1 MISKLSGILDSVHEN
16 FLILDVQGVG
26 YQVYASSSTLAQ
38 CTGVGEP
45 LSLLID
51 THVKE
56 DYIKLF
62 GFQNTAEQEWFRLL
76 TSVQGVGAKAAMSIM
91 TACPPEQLGFAIAAG
106 DKPAIQRADGVGPK
120 LAARILTELKDKAGK
135 IDLQAGK
142 NLGAKGVSISV
153 AAPNMGEGGVAQDAV
168 SALINL
174 GYQRTDAYAAV
185 MNVKEKAANDDG
197 NGESELD
204 LGEMIRL
211 SLQELAL

>member
-1 MISKLSGILDSVHEN
+1 MISKLSGILDSVHDG

-38 CTGVGEP
+38 CTGTGEP

-62 GFQNTAEQEWFRLL
+62 GFRGEAEQEWFRLL
-76 TSVQGVGAKAAMSIM
+76 TSVQGVGAKAAMAIL
-91 TACPPEQLGFAIAAG
+91 TVCPPDQIAFAIAAG

-135 IDLQAGK
+135 IDLKINGQAK
-142 NLGAKGVSISV
+142 PKGVAVV
-153 AAPNMGEGGVAQDAV
+153 APANESAGGVEQDAV

-185 MNVKEKAANDDG
+185 MNVKAKAENDNDF
-197 NGESELD
+197 D
-204 LGEMIRL
+204 LSEMIRL
-211 SLQELAL
+211 SLQELVL

>member
-1 MISKLSGILDSVHEN
+1 MISKLFGILDSVHDG

-38 CTGVGEP
+38 CTGTGEP

-62 GFQNTAEQEWFRLL
+62 GFRGAAEQEWFRLL
-76 TSVQGVGAKAAMSIM
+76 TSVQGVGAKAAMSIL
-91 TACPPEQLGFAIAAG
+91 TACPPDQIGFAIAAG

-135 IDLQAGK
+135 IDLAAK
-142 NLGAKGVSISV
+142 PKGVV
-153 AAPNMGEGGVAQDAV
+153 VNAPSNEVGNVSGVEQDAV

-174 GYQRTDAYAAV
+174 GYQRTDAYSAV
-185 MNVKEKAANDDG
+185 MNVKTKAANDDKDPL
-197 NGESELD
+197 NLS
-204 LGEMIRL
+204 EMIRL
-211 SLQELAL
+211 SLQELSL

>member
-16 FLILDVQGVG
+16 YLILDVQGVG
-26 YQVYASSSTLAQ
+26 YQVNASSSTLAQ
-38 CTGVGEP
+38 CTNIGEP

-62 GFQNTAEQEWFRLL
+62 GFRGAAEQEWFRLL
-76 TSVQGVGAKAAMSIM
+76 TSVQGVGAKAAMSIL
-91 TACPPEQLGFAIAAG
+91 TACPPDQIGFAIAAG

-135 IDLQAGK
+135 IDLA
-142 NLGAKGVSISV
+142 AKPKGISV
-153 AAPNMGEGGVAQDAV
+153 VASVANEAVGGIDQDAV

-174 GYQRTDAYAAV
+174 GYQRTDAYTAV
-185 MNVKEKAANDDG
+185 MNVKQKANDNEINLPD
-197 NGESELD
+197 
-204 LGEMIRL
+204 MIRL
-211 SLQELAL
+211 ALQELSL

>member
-1 MISKLSGILDSVHEN
+1 MISKLNGILDSVHEN

-38 CTGVGEP
+38 CVGVGEP

-62 GFQNTAEQEWFRLL
+62 GFRDVAEQEWFRLL
-76 TSVQGVGAKAAMSIM
+76 TSVQGVGAKAAMAIM

-135 IDLQAGK
+135 IDLKMNGQAQP
-142 NLGAKGVSISV
+142 KGVAMSAPANEV
-153 AAPNMGEGGVAQDAV
+153 AGSGVEQDAV

-185 MNVKEKAANDDG
+185 MNVKSKAEND
-197 NGESELD
+197 NELD
-204 LGEMIRL
+204 LSEMIRL
-211 SLQELAL
+211 SLQELSL

>member
-1 MISKLSGILDSVHEN
+1 MISKLSGILDSVHEDY
-16 FLILDVQGVG
+16 LILDVQGVG
-26 YQVYASSSTLAQ
+26 YQVYASSTTLAQ
-38 CTGVGEP
+38 CVGVGEP

-62 GFQNTAEQEWFRLL
+62 GFRGAAEQQWFRLL
-76 TSVQGVGAKAAMSIM
+76 TSVQGVGAKAAMSIL
-91 TACPPEQLGFAIAAG
+91 TACPPDQIGFAIAAG

-135 IDLQAGK
+135 IDLAEK
-142 NLGAKGVSISV
+142 PKGIAAVPMAANEQTSSV
-153 AAPNMGEGGVAQDAV
+153 DQDAV

-185 MNVKEKAANDDG
+185 MQVKQAKNDNAEIDV
-197 NGESELD
+197 S
-204 LGEMIRL
+204 EMIKLALKEL
-211 SLQELAL
+211 SL

>member
-1 MISKLSGILDSVHEN
+1 MISKLSGILDSVHDN
-16 FLILDVQGVG
+16 YLILDVQGVG

-62 GFQNTAEQEWFRLL
+62 GFRGVAEQEWFRLL
-76 TSVQGVGAKAAMSIM
+76 TSVQGVGAKAAMAIM

-135 IDLQAGK
+135 IDLAAKPKGAVMPASANAQAG
-142 NLGAKGVSISV
+142 
-153 AAPNMGEGGVAQDAV
+153 GGVEQDAV

-185 MNVKEKAANDDG
+185 MAVKSKADND
-197 NGESELD
+197 NID
-204 LGEMIRL
+204 LSDMIRL

>member
-1 MISKLSGILDSVHEN
+1 MISKLSGILDSVHDG

-26 YQVYASSSTLAQ
+26 YQVFASPSTLAQ
-38 CTGVGEP
+38 CTGTGEA

-62 GFQNTAEQEWFRLL
+62 GFQNSAEQEWFRLL
-76 TSVQGVGAKAAMSIM
+76 TSVQGVGAKAAMAIL
-91 TACPPEQLGFAIAAG
+91 TVCPPDQIGFAIAAG
-106 DKPAIQRADGVGPK
+106 DKPAIQRAEGVGPK

-135 IDLQAGK
+135 IDLKINGQAK
-142 NLGAKGVSISV
+142 PKGVAV
-153 AAPNMGEGGVAQDAV
+153 AAPANESTNGNASGVEQDAV

-185 MNVKEKAANDDG
+185 MNVKAKADND
-197 NGESELD
+197 NID
-204 LGEMIRL
+204 LSEMIRL